1 LGVGFFI
8 SRRLIM
14 EQFKLITEARDKIA
28 EKWQKRGL
36 QAAPEKSI
44 KKKIIGLSMG
54 RKNGNCETLLHAA
67 ALGAEEF
74 GIDVEII
81 RAIELRIKPCVGCGS
96 CTMALAQGKIAE
108 CSIKDDDVPWILEKT
123 VLEDNGLILAV
134 PVYHLRNSGAFM
146 VIAERLHPT
155 MFSHLEIL
163 KKNKVGG
170 IISVGGSDWTQFG
183 LSGANIWML
192 HHRRIV
198 DQVQFNFGIRDKAAM
213 ERARELGR
221 NVARSMSMPI
231 EEVNFTGDRTAVEC
245 PVCHC
250 NILQVNQDLPQVVCP
265 VCFVHGVIAVDNGKM
280 KINWKEEEIKKHRF
294 SEYGVFE
301 HLDLIIHNLNQVP
314 SRQEIVKKLH
324 KEYTSHATYLKPS

>member
-1 LGVGFFI
+1 
-8 SRRLIM
+8 
-14 EQFKLITEARDKIA
+14 
-28 EKWQKRGL
+28 
-36 QAAPEKSI
+36 
-44 KKKIIGLSMG
+44 MG

-96 CTMALAQGKIAE
+96 CTLALTRGKIAE
-108 CSIKDDDVPWILEKT
+108 CSIKDDDVGWIMEKT
-123 VLEDNGLILAV
+123 VLEDNGLILSV

-146 VIAERLHPT
+146 VIAERIHPT

-183 LSGANIWML
+183 LSGANIWMQ
-192 HHRRIV
+192 HHRRVV
-198 DQVQFNFGIRDKAAM
+198 DQVQFNFGIGDKTSM

-221 NVARSMSMPI
+221 KVARAMSMPL
-231 EEVNFTGDRTAVEC
+231 EEVTFTGDRTAVEC

-250 NILQVNQDLPQVVCP
+250 NILQVPLNLPHVVCP
-265 VCFVHGVIAVDNGKM
+265 VCFVHGVITLDNGKM
-280 KINWKEEEIKKHRF
+280 KVNWKEEEIQKHRF

-301 HLDLIIHNLNQVP
+301 HLDLIISFFRQVP

-324 KEYTSHATYLKPS
+324 EEYTSHATYLKP

>member
-1 LGVGFFI
+1 
-8 SRRLIM
+8 M
-14 EQFKLITEARDKIA
+14 ERFKLITEARDNIA
-28 EKWQKRGL
+28 AEWQKRGT
-36 QAAPEKSI
+36 QATSDKLK

-54 RKNGNCETLLHAA
+54 SKNGNCETLLHAA

-74 GIDVEII
+74 GIDMEII
-81 RAIELRIKPCVGCGS
+81 RAIDLRIKPCVGCGS
-96 CTMALAQGKIAE
+96 CTMALARGKIAK
-108 CSIKDDDVPWILEKT
+108 CSIKDDDVPWIMEKT

-146 VIAERLHPT
+146 VIGERLHPT

-170 IISVGGSDWTQFG
+170 IMSVGGSDWTAFG

-192 HHRRIV
+192 HHRTIV
-198 DQVQFNFGIRDKAAM
+198 DQVQFNFGVQDKKSL

-221 NVARSMSMPI
+221 NVARGMNMPI
-231 EEVNFTGDRTAVEC
+231 QEVKFIGERTAVEC

-250 NILQVNQDLPQVVCP
+250 NILHVPQDLPQVVCP
-265 VCFVHGVIAVDNGKM
+265 VCFVHGVIVVDNGKM

-294 SEYGVFE
+294 SAYGVFE
-301 HLDLIIHNLNQVP
+301 HLDMIIGNYSRVP
-314 SRQEIVKKLH
+314 SRQEILKKLR
-324 KEYTSHATYLKPS
+324 KEYTSHATYLKP

>member
-1 LGVGFFI
+1 
-8 SRRLIM
+8 M
-14 EQFKLITEARDKIA
+14 KQFKLITEARDKIA
-28 EKWQKRGL
+28 DEWKKRG
-36 QAAPEKSI
+36 AKAGPGKSE

-74 GIDVEII
+74 GINVEII

-96 CTMALAQGKIAE
+96 CTMALTRGKIAE
-108 CSIKDDDVPWILEKT
+108 CSIKDDDVPWIMEKT

-198 DQVQFNFGIRDKAAM
+198 DQVQFNFGIRDNTAM

-221 NVARSMSMPI
+221 NVARAMSMPI
-231 EEVNFTGDRTAVEC
+231 EEVSFTGDRTPVEC

-250 NILQVNQDLPQVVCP
+250 NILQVPQDLPQVVCP

-301 HLDLIIHNLNQVP
+301 HLDMIIGNFSLVP
-314 SRQEIVKKLH
+314 SRQEIVKKLRE
-324 KEYTSHATYLKPS
+324 EYASKATYLKP